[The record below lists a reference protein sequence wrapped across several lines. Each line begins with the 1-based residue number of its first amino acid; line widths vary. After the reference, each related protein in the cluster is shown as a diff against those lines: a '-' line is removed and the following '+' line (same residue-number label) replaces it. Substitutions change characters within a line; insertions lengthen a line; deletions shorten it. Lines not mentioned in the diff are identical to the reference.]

1 MVSLKPISHAH
12 SVSLSAETPNP
23 HRLTLLFGVMI
34 ASCCVVAI
42 YLYCWLQ
49 RSFEDL
55 GNQALERKEFQKAA
69 DCFTRWLNAPAVEG
83 EKKYQKVIE
92 GCEKALSSPNLVVQS
107 QARFLILRG
116 EANLGLNKPAEAVQD
131 FKAALELSSENLN
144 PDDFSRV
151 IQGCEN
157 ALLSSNLEVQSRA
170 EVQVLKGRA
179 NMGLNNPL
187 KAYEEYSAA
196 FRLLSLNL
204 KSREF
209 SKVIS
214 CSDYVLKR
222 YKLEEEL
229 QIRFHFLKG
238 LAYLGL
244 QNLSEAKDCFSKV
257 ISCSDCA
264 LKSDKL
270 EKESHADFHFLKGGA
285 YLGLQNPSEAKQCF
299 FEALK
304 SAPRESKLLVPIY
317 YCLALTYKQ
326 TGDDFYAGELC
337 DMALVD
343 KFAADDT
350 ELKTEILTLK
360 ALSLMGGRRFP
371 DAIETADSALQRSIT
386 DKTPKEILS
395 ALYFCLASSYCAQK
409 KYADGFPYFTQAL
422 ANVENDP
429 FLRAYI
435 LSCRGYYHRVAALD
449 SQVNFPQAEQDF
461 QEASQC
467 KSDDRCDRSE
477 LLRCMMWPMFEKLT
491 PEESPVTRLA
501 KKIEEDRKA
510 HSVPEPQE

>member
-23 HRLTLLFGVMI
+23 HRLTLVFGVVI

-42 YLYCWLQ
+42 YLYYWLQ

-69 DCFTRWLNAPAVEG
+69 DCFTRWLNAPAAEG
-83 EKKYQKVIE
+83 EKKYQKVIT
-92 GCEKALSSPNLVVQS
+92 GCEKALSSPDLAIQS
-107 QARFLILRG
+107 RARFLILKG
-116 EANLGLNKPAEAVQD
+116 EANLGLDQPAEAVQD

-157 ALLSSNLEVQSRA
+157 ALLSSNLEVHSRA
-170 EVQVLKGRA
+170 EVHVLKGHA
-179 NMGLNNPL
+179 NMGLNKPF
-187 KAYEEYSAA
+187 KAYQEYGTA

-209 SKVIS
+209 SKVVS
-214 CSDYVLKR
+214 CSDY
-222 YKLEEEL
+222 
-229 QIRFHFLKG
+229 
-238 LAYLGL
+238 
-244 QNLSEAKDCFSKV
+244 
-257 ISCSDCA
+257 A

-270 EKESHADFHFLKGGA
+270 EEELHAQFHFLKGGA
-285 YLGLQNPSEAKQCF
+285 YLGLQNSSEAKQCF

-304 SAPRESKLLVPIY
+304 SASRESKLLAPIY

-343 KFAADDT
+343 KFTADDT

-360 ALSLMGGRRFP
+360 ALSLMEGRRFP
-371 DAIETADSALQRSIT
+371 EAIETAESALNLS
-386 DKTPKEILS
+386 KTSKPPKEIL
-395 ALYFCLASSYCAQK
+395 AAICFCLGSSNCAQK
-409 KYADGFPYFTQAL
+409 NYTDALSYFTQAL

-467 KSDDRCDRSE
+467 KSDDRCDRTE
-477 LLRCMMWPMFEKLT
+477 LLRCMMWPMFEKLK

-510 HSVPEPQE
+510 HSMPEPQE